1 MNHKV
6 SIIIP
11 LHNAEA
17 YISETL
23 TSCFAQSYT
32 NIEVIVVENGSTD
45 HSFHIVKNLQDH
57 RLQVFRIPTA
67 NATTARNYGFK
78 KATGDYLM
86 FLDAD
91 DILAS
96 NKIEVQLKALDQKP
110 AGWVASCAWA
120 KFSSNITEA
129 EIKAQP
135 VWEVQQPVD
144 WMVNSLT
151 GGGMMIPGCWL
162 IPRNL
167 IEKADLWNE
176 QLSLHDDGEFMC
188 RVLLASK
195 GNVFVKDTVV
205 YYRQVSGSL
214 SRQNQSL
221 KAAESALAVCQSYEQ
236 HLLAVQDND
245 KVRDALAYNYLNLIY
260 ELYPSHPKIISTAKK
275 QIKVLGVNPL
285 PEVGSA
291 RFKKLVTAIGF
302 NNALR
307 LSGFARQFRKLKS

>member
-17 YISETL
+17 YIKDTL
-23 TSCFAQSYT
+23 TSCFNQSHQ
-32 NIEVIVVENGSTD
+32 NIEFIVVENGSTD
-45 HSFHIVKNLQDH
+45 HSFHIVKNLQNNK
-57 RLQVFRIPTA
+57 LNVYQIPTA
-67 NATTARNYGFK
+67 NAATARNYGLQ
-78 KATGDYLM
+78 KATGEYLM

-96 NKIEVQLKALDQKP
+96 NKIETQLKALLQQP
-110 AGWVASCAWA
+110 LGWVASCAWA
-120 KFSSNITEA
+120 KFSSIITEA
-129 EIKAQP
+129 VIEAQP
-135 VWEVQQPVD
+135 VWEVQQPLD

-167 IEKADLWNE
+167 IEKAGLWNE

-221 KAAESALAVCQSYEQ
+221 KAATSALAVCQSYEQ
-236 HLLAVQDND
+236 HLLAVQDDNT
-245 KVRDALAYNYLNLIY
+245 VRHALAYNYLSLIY
-260 ELYPSHPKIISTAKK
+260 EVYPNHPEIVSTAKK
-275 QIKVLGVNPL
+275 QLKSLGVRTL
-285 PEVGSA
+285 PEVGSV
-291 RFKKLVTAIGF
+291 RFKKLANTVGF

-307 LSGFARQFRKLKS
+307 LSAFARKLKK